1 MAKKKAEK
9 SLDELLEE
17 ALVKEG
23 EQPYEVPDNWVWTR
37 PTSLAEQLRGVTY
50 KKKDAGGQPEEGKSL
65 ILRAGNLQEG
75 EFITDHDC
83 VYVANDLISNIQ
95 QLTVGDVV
103 VASSSG
109 SKSIVGKAAQVK
121 KAMPN
126 TSFGAF
132 LTLFR
137 LNNLRNSKYYGWFF
151 QSKYYRDKISMLSA
165 GININNIKREH
176 FESLYFP
183 LPPLPEQKRIVKK
196 LSSML
201 GKLKEAKGLIQEAR
215 DTFEERRAAI
225 LNKAFTG
232 ALTKKWRDEN
242 PNVESAENLL
252 ERIQKR
258 RKATYD
264 AECKKAKKEGK
275 TKPRR
280 IFQDKFP
287 EINYGIKIEIPKSW
301 TYTNIGF
308 LAHVTKLAGFEYTKY
323 INFKDTGEIA
333 IVRAQNVHMCEF
345 IENNIT
351 YIDKKTSDF
360 LVRSQL
366 NEREVL
372 MVFIGAGTGNVCMAP
387 KGRRWHLGPNV
398 AKIDVD
404 EISAECI
411 NYYLQSH
418 VGLANMRLFIKAT
431 AQPSLSMATIRKI
444 LVNLPPLQEQ
454 KEIVRILEKLLDH
467 EDEARALIDME
478 EHIDLLEK
486 SILSK
491 AFSGELGTNDPNDEP
506 AIELLK
512 RSLKEKMNK

>member
-1 MAKKKAEK
+1 MPKKKPEK

-17 ALVKEG
+17 ALVNED
-23 EQPYEVPDNWVWTR
+23 EQPYEVPGNWVWVKLGTVSKINMGQSPKSTFVDNNPNNIPLIGGPKDMGEIFPNISR
-37 PTSLAEQLRGVTY
+37 YTNKPTKLSDVGDLIISIRATLGKTNFSDRKYCLGRGVASITPHKAEINY
-50 KKKDAGGQPEEGKSL
+50 LKNYFATIEGYLYEISTGTTFSQISKQDL
-65 ILRAGNLQEG
+65 VDLQ
-75 EFITDHDC
+75 
-83 VYVANDLISNIQ
+83 
-95 QLTVGDVV
+95 
-103 VASSSG
+103 
-109 SKSIVGKAAQVK
+109 
-121 KAMPN
+121 
-126 TSFGAF
+126 
-132 LTLFR
+132 
-137 LNNLRNSKYYGWFF
+137 
-151 QSKYYRDKISMLSA
+151 
-165 GININNIKREH
+165 
-176 FESLYFP
+176 FP
-183 LPPLPEQKRIVKK
+183 LPPLPEQKRTVKK

-201 GKLKEAKGLIQEAR
+201 GKLKEAKELIQEAKE
-215 DTFEERRAAI
+215 TFEERRAAI

-232 ALTKKWRDEN
+232 ELTKKWREEN
-242 PNVESAENLL
+242 RYVESAENLL

-280 IFQDKFP
+280 IFQDKIP

-345 IENNIT
+345 IKNNIT

-404 EISAECI
+404 EIAAECI

-454 KEIVRILEKLLDH
+454 EEIVRILEKLLDH
-467 EDEARALIDME
+467 EDEAEALIDME
-478 EHIDLLEK
+478 EQIDLIEK

-491 AFSGELGTNDPNDEP
+491 AFRGELGTNDPNDEP

-512 RSLKEKMNK
+512 RSLKEKEEAA

>member
-1 MAKKKAEK
+1 MAKKKPEK

-17 ALVKEG
+17 ALVKED
-23 EQPYEVPDNWVWTR
+23 EQPYEVPGNWEWVR
-37 PTSLAEQLRGVTY
+37 IGSINLRRSVNIDPSKFSSEKFELYGVTSF
-50 KKKDAGGQPEEGKSL
+50 ASGFPEALKGKEIKSTKQAVQKGD
-65 ILRAGNLQEG
+65 ILLCKINPRINR
-75 EFITDHDC
+75 
-83 VYVANDLISNIQ
+83 VW
-95 QLTVGDVV
+95 
-103 VASSSG
+103 
-109 SKSIVGKAAQVK
+109 IVG
-121 KAMPN
+121 
-126 TSFGAF
+126 
-132 LTLFR
+132 
-137 LNNLRNSKYYGWFF
+137 NSKHRTIGSSEWIVITPP
-151 QSKYYRDKISMLSA
+151 DELA
-165 GININNIKREH
+165 GEYLLWVLRTNYFRNLLTSNVSGVGG
-176 FESLYFP
+176 SLTRARPKDVAQYP
-183 LPPLPEQKRIVKK
+183 IPYPPLPEQNRIVKK
-196 LSSML
+196 LSSTL
-201 GKLKEAKGLIQEAR
+201 GRLKEARELIQEAR
-215 DTFEERRAAI
+215 DTLEERRAAI

-232 ALTKKWRDEN
+232 ELTRKWREEN
-242 PNVESAENLL
+242 PDVESAEKLL

-258 RKATYD
+258 RKITYD
-264 AECKKAKKEGK
+264 ADCKKAKNEGK
-275 TKPRR
+275 RKPRKLLP
-280 IFQDKFP
+280 DKIP
-287 EINYGIKIEIPKSW
+287 EINYGIRIEIPNSW
-301 TYTNIGF
+301 TYTNVDF

-323 INFKDTGEIA
+323 INFSDTGEIS
-333 IVRAQNVHMCEF
+333 IVRAQNVHMGEF

-454 KEIVRILEKLLDH
+454 KEIVRILRKLLDH
-467 EDEARALIDME
+467 EDVARALLDME
-478 EHIDLLEK
+478 EQIDLLEK

-491 AFSGELGTNDPNDEP
+491 AFRGELGTNDPDDEP
-506 AIELLK
+506 ATELLK
-512 RSLKEKMNK
+512 RSLKEKSKVS

>member
-17 ALVKEG
+17 ALVKED
-23 EQPYEVPDNWVWTR
+23 EQPYEVPGNWEWTR

-50 KKKDAGGQPEEGKSL
+50 KKKDAVGQPEEGKSL

-103 VASSSG
+103 VVGSSG

-121 KAMPN
+121 KVMPS

-137 LNNLRNSKYYGWFF
+137 PNNLINSKYYGWFF
-151 QSKYYRDKISMLSA
+151 QSKYYRDTISMLSA

-176 FESLYFP
+176 FESLHFP

-201 GKLKEAKGLIQEAR
+201 GKLKEAKDLIQEAR

-232 ALTKKWRDEN
+232 ELTKKWREEN
-242 PNVESAENLL
+242 PDVEISLKEIEERKKKPYQIPAKWKWVNLK
-252 ERIQKR
+252 EIGEIVTGTTPSKKR
-258 RKATYD
+258 SDFY
-264 AECKKAKKEGK
+264 G
-275 TKPRR
+275 
-280 IFQDKFP
+280 DKFP
-287 EINYGIKIEIPKSW
+287 
-301 TYTNIGF
+301 
-308 LAHVTKLAGFEYTKY
+308 L
-323 INFKDTGEIA
+323 FKPTD
-333 IVRAQNVHMCEF
+333 
-345 IENNIT
+345 
-351 YIDKKTSDF
+351 
-360 LVRSQL
+360 L
-366 NEREVL
+366 NEGYYVTQAADNLSESGIRATRVL
-372 MVFIGAGTGNVCMAP
+372 PERSVMVTCIGATIGKTGFSRI
-387 KGRRWHLGPNV
+387 KGATNQQINSII
-398 AKIDVD
+398 AD
-404 EISAECI
+404 EKVLPEYIYFTAISPFFQRSILNNASATTLPI
-411 NYYLQSH
+411 LNKTRFGNL
-418 VGLANMRLFIKAT
+418 LF
-431 AQPSLSMATIRKI
+431 PLSP
-444 LVNLPPLQEQ
+444 LPEQ

-467 EDEARALIDME
+467 EEEARTLIDME
-478 EHIDLLEK
+478 EQIDLLEK

-491 AFSGELGTNDPNDEP
+491 AFRGELGTNDPDEEP